1 MKYSDPHTIGKI
13 ILPLLQ
19 LKIEGL
25 QLVYIFGSVS
35 KNNTHRNSDIDVAF
49 VAQNAMK
56 SLERY
61 KLKTELEVLVNND
74 LDLVDLKNSGSVLKA
89 EVIYGGTLIFSSLSE
104 DDRLL
109 YESRVME
116 DYLDYKELIRPLED
130 EIIKRGQVF

>member
-1 MKYSDPHTIGKI
+1 MKYIDPQTIGEI
-13 ILPLLQ
+13 ILPLLK

-49 VAQNAMK
+49 LALNAMK
-56 SLERY
+56 ALERY

-74 LDLVDLKNSGSVLKA
+74 LDLVDLINAGSVLKA

-104 DDRLL
+104 DDRLF

-116 DYLDYKELIRPLED
+116 DYLDYKELIRPLEED
-130 EIIKRGQVF
+130 IIRRGQVF